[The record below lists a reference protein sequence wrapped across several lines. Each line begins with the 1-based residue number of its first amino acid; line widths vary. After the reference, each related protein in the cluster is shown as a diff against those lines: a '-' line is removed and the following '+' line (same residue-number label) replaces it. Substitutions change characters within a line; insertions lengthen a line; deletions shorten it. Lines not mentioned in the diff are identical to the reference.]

1 MLKQIKLSKSESN
14 DSVNQSFLA
23 NVEKYKQSKTDAIN
37 IYDLNSIKLQ
47 ADVILK
53 NIENQINK
61 CSQWKSQKEQHFSLN
76 TTQTTGNQQQER
88 HWSSS
93 INKKIQQSRPF
104 SALSGIAPRIKR
116 VEESKVKDKI
126 ESQQQIIEKCIQPQK
141 QPKTTLD
148 LNQLC
153 NQELLM
159 GNFKLETILGSGSF
173 AMVRMGV
180 DKNTKEKYAIKIYEK
195 IKLNDSQKMNNVKR
209 EISILKRIEHQNII
223 KLYWAI
229 EDKKS
234 INLVMEYI
242 SSQSLAS
249 YIKSKPNR
257 ILPEKECLTLFY
269 QIAMAIKYLH
279 DLNISHRDIKLDN
292 VLMLKTNVIKL
303 IDFGFAICMPQ
314 NQKTNVF
321 CGTPHYMSPEI
332 IAKIPHHPFSSDIWS
347 LGILLSKMLTGEYP
361 FKGQNDKDL
370 YRQIQCQK
378 LKTNQDKKINE
389 NIMRIINGCLEKNI
403 QNRWNINQIINDP
416 VFHNDILI
424 PSLKS
429 F

>member
-1 MLKQIKLSKSESN
+1 MLKQIKLNKSESN
-14 DSVNQSFLA
+14 DSVTQSFLA
-23 NVEKYKQSKTDAIN
+23 NIEKNKQLKTDAIN

-61 CSQWKSQKEQHFSLN
+61 CSQWKSSKEQPLSLN
-76 TTQTTGNQQQER
+76 TTQNTRIQQQDR
-88 HWSSS
+88 QWSTS
-93 INKKIQQSRPF
+93 INKKIQQPRPF
-104 SALSGIAPRIKR
+104 SALSGVATRIKR
-116 VEESKVKDKI
+116 FEDTKEKQKI
-126 ESQQQIIEKCIQPQK
+126 ESQQQIIDKCPQPQK
-141 QPKTTLD
+141 PPKSALA

-153 NQELLM
+153 NQELIM

-173 AMVRMGV
+173 AMVRLGI
-180 DKNTKEKYAIKIYEK
+180 DKNSKEKYAIKIYEK

-292 VLMLKTNVIKL
+292 VLMMKTNVVKL
-303 IDFGFAICMPQ
+303 IDFGFAICMPL

-332 IAKIPHHPFSSDIWS
+332 IAKVPHHPASSDIWS
-347 LGILLSKMLTGEYP
+347 LGILLSKMITGEYP

-378 LKTNQDKKINE
+378 VKTNQDKKINE
-389 NIMRIINGCLEKNI
+389 NVMRKRMYKIDGTLIRSCISQRHLNTISKSIL
-403 QNRWNINQIINDP
+403 NQ
-416 VFHNDILI
+416 
-424 PSLKS
+424 
-429 F
+429 

>member
-1 MLKQIKLSKSESN
+1 MKLNKSESN
-14 DSVNQSFLA
+14 DSITQSFLI
-23 NVEKYKQSKTDAIN
+23 NIEKNKQNKTDTIN

-61 CSQWKSQKEQHFSLN
+61 CSQWKTQKGQHFSLN
-76 TTQTTGNQQQER
+76 TTQNTGIQQQER
-88 HWSSS
+88 QLSSS
-93 INKKIQQSRPF
+93 INKKIQQPRPF
-104 SALSGIAPRIKR
+104 SALSGIIPRIKR
-116 VEESKVKDKI
+116 IEENKEKEKI
-126 ESQQQIIEKCIQPQK
+126 EQQQQIIEKCSQTQK
-141 QPKTTLD
+141 PKSTLD

-153 NQELLM
+153 NQEMIM

-173 AMVRMGV
+173 AMVRLGI

-195 IKLNDSQKMNNVKR
+195 LKLNDSQKMNNVKR

-223 KLYWAI
+223 KLFWAI

-257 ILPEKECLTLFY
+257 ILPEKECLNLFY
-269 QIAMAIKYLH
+269 QIAIAIKYLH
-279 DLNISHRDIKLDN
+279 DLNICHRDIKLDN
-292 VLMLKTNVIKL
+292 VLMMKTNVVKL

-332 IAKIPHHPFSSDIWS
+332 IAKIPHHPSSSDIWS

-389 NIMRIINGCLEKNI
+389 NIMRVINGCLEKNT
-403 QNRWNINQIINDP
+403 QNRWNIDQIINDP
-416 VFHNDILI
+416 VFHKDLFI
-424 PSLKS
+424 PSAKS